1 MTLTRTLVAALAA
14 FALAVPAAQADGP
27 SDMHASVALANAQAN
42 REDMRS
48 PDARDAALNAAR
60 PAQPVNAPGAT
71 AVDSQSTLPAAPSAP
86 AAPAPADDGVDWTTI
101 ALGIAGSLIAV
112 SGIALLA
119 NRRTRQTH
127 RVRASV

>member
-14 FALAVPAAQADGP
+14 LALAVPAAQADGP

-42 REDMRS
+42 RQDMRS
-48 PDARDAALNAAR
+48 PDARDAALNAVR
-60 PAQPVNAPGAT
+60 PAPAVNAPGAT
-71 AVDSQSTLPAAPSAP
+71 AVDSQSKLPATHSAP
-86 AAPAPADDGVDWTTI
+86 VAPADDGVDWTTI

-112 SGIALLA
+112 GGIALLA

-127 RVRASV
+127 RVRATA

>member
-27 SDMHASVALANAQAN
+27 SDMHASVAMANAQAH
-42 REDMRS
+42 RQDMRS
-48 PDARDAALNAAR
+48 PDARDAALNAVR

-86 AAPAPADDGVDWTTI
+86 APADDGIDWTTI

-112 SGIALLA
+112 CGIALLA